1 MRKKPKAV
9 CTVGL
14 IIVNIAVFMVLSL
27 LGDTENGYFSIWKY
41 CYHGRI
47 CDLDDFPIHEGM
59 A

>member
-27 LGDTENGYFSIWKY
+27 LGDTENGYFMLHLYVPAFWNPASA
-41 CYHGRI
+41 
-47 CDLDDFPIHEGM
+47 E
-59 A
+59 

>member
-27 LGDTENGYFSIWKY
+27 LGDTDRNQYSGVY
-41 CYHGRI
+41 CSYYDRT
-47 CDLDDFPIHEGM
+47 D
-59 A
+59 

>member
-27 LGDTENGYFSIWKY
+27 LGDTENGYFML
-41 CYHGRI
+41 HTLLH
-47 CDLDDFPIHEGM
+47 DE